1 MKQENE
7 EVPPRLNLLILPS
20 QKKIFPKFPLNF
32 LSEKSTN
39 AELVNINIKYSW
51 YLTLFLKKTYLNVIN
66 TVN

>member
-32 LSEKSTN
+32 LSEKSTD
-39 AELVNINIKYSW
+39 AELVNINIKYS
-51 YLTLFLKKTYLNVIN
+51 
-66 TVN
+66 